1 MPKKKKTREQKARS
15 DHRREA
21 SNTAL
26 YSFTPKTLNQQ
37 AKPVVSSPKQT
48 THTISTTSY
57 SYLSSD
63 LRKTALFT
71 SGIIL
76 LELVIRFFVNGV

>member
-1 MPKKKKTREQKARS
+1 MPKKKKTREQKMRS
-15 DHRREA
+15 DHRREV

-26 YSFTPKTLNQQ
+26 YSFTAKTPERQ
-37 AKPVVSSPKQT
+37 AKPVVSSPKTT

-57 SYLSSD
+57 NYLSSD

-71 SGIIL
+71 GGVIL
-76 LELVIRFFVNGV
+76 LELIISFFVKGV